1 MTDTEYREVAAS
13 MYRKALEGERDT
25 LKRYISRLEMFS
37 EGVDGD
43 DTSIIA
49 RQLRAMR
56 DYLGCLNIRINK
68 VSNE

>member
-1 MTDTEYREVAAS
+1 MTDTEYKEVANS
-13 MYRKALEGERDT
+13 MYKKELKEERET
-25 LKRYISRLEMFS
+25 LRRQISRLEIFS
-37 EGVDGD
+37 GGIDND
-43 DTSIIA
+43 ASIIQ

>member
-1 MTDTEYREVAAS
+1 MTDTEYKEVANS
-13 MYRKALEGERDT
+13 MYRKELEEERET
-25 LKRYISRLEMFS
+25 LRRYISRLEVFT

-68 VSNE
+68 VKP

>member
-1 MTDTEYREVAAS
+1 MTDTEYRKVAAS
-13 MYRKALEGERDT
+13 MYRKELEEERET
-25 LKRYISRLEMFS
+25 LRRYISRLEMFLD
-37 EGVDGD
+37 GVIDAPN
-43 DTSIIA
+43 IIQ

>member
-1 MTDTEYREVAAS
+1 MTDTEYKEVANS
-13 MYRKALEGERDT
+13 MYRKELEEERDT
-25 LKRYISRLEMFS
+25 LRRYISRLEVFT
-37 EGVDGD
+37 EGVNDAP
-43 DTSIIA
+43 TIFQ